1 MKKNTLTSHS
11 ANANGTA
18 EPDLD
23 LDIRNYK
30 LEDIT
35 KLFNIPL
42 VFNESDLRTAK
53 LAVLQTHPDKSQL
66 PKEYFLFFSSAYKML
81 YQVYT
86 FRSGKNRNNKE
97 SYKEVVDEEKV
108 DANEDSMKLC
118 VDKVKRLNAA
128 EFNKLFNEHYEKCKI
143 EMEED
148 VGYEDWFRSQQDDRD
163 HDHDDNGELTNA
175 SWDQRVTHIDKK
187 KQALRENL
195 ALVKKND
202 LQCVNIY
209 GGGSMCGYALGQG
222 TPAEHSS
229 GLFSSLQYEDLKKAH
244 TETVIPVTHEDYV
257 NSKKFNNTQDLKV
270 FRDLNLKSFSYDKE
284 EAIKKKNAQ
293 TYQEEEDNTHRAFM
307 MAKQD
312 EIAQEMNKKFNGSFL
327 KLLQ

>member
-1 MKKNTLTSHS
+1 M
-11 ANANGTA
+11 

-35 KLFNIPL
+35 RLFKIPL
-42 VFNESDLRTAK
+42 VFNESDLRIAK
-53 LAVLQTHPDKSQL
+53 LAVLKTHPDKSEL

-97 SYKEVVDEEKV
+97 SYKEIIDEDAV

-118 VDKVKRLNAA
+118 VDKVKQFSAA
-128 EFNKLFNEHYEKCKI
+128 EFNKLFNEQYEKCKI

-148 VGYEDWFRSQQDDRD
+148 AGYEDWFRSKQ
-163 HDHDDNGELTNA
+163 HDDDDGSDELINA
-175 SWDQRVTHIDKK
+175 SWDQRISHIDKK
-187 KQALRENL
+187 KQTLRESL
-195 ALVKKND
+195 ALVSKND

-209 GGGSMCGYALGQG
+209 GGGSMNGYGYALGQG
-222 TPAEHSS
+222 APAEHSS

-244 TETVIPVTHEDYV
+244 TETVIPVTNEDYV
-257 NSKKFNNTQDLKV
+257 NSKKFNNTHDLKV
-270 FRDLNLKSFSYDKE
+270 FRDLNLKSYNYDKE
-284 EAIKKKNAQ
+284 EAMHKKNAQ
-293 TYQEEEDNTHRAFM
+293 AYQEAEDNTHRAFM

-327 KLLQ
+327 KFLQ

>member
-1 MKKNTLTSHS
+1 MKKNS
-11 ANANGTA
+11 ANGTA

-30 LEDIT
+30 LQDIT

-42 VFNESDLRTAK
+42 VFNESDLRIAK

-97 SYKEVVDEEKV
+97 SYKDIVDEETI
-108 DANEDSMKLC
+108 DASEDSMKLC

-148 VGYEDWFRSQQDDRD
+148 VGYEDWFRSQQDDI
-163 HDHDDNGELTNA
+163 DDLTNA
-175 SWDQRVTHIDKK
+175 SWDQRVSHIDKK
-187 KQALRENL
+187 KQTLRDNL
-195 ALVKKND
+195 ALVPKND
-202 LQCVNIY
+202 LQSVNIY
-209 GGGSMCGYALGQG
+209 SGSSICGYALGQG
-222 TPAEHSS
+222 VPAEHSS

-257 NSKKFNNTQDLKV
+257 NSKKFNNTHDLKV

-284 EAIKKKNAQ
+284 EAIQKKNAQ
-293 TYQEEEDNTHRAFM
+293 AYQEEEDNTHRAFM

>member
-1 MKKNTLTSHS
+1 MKKNS
-11 ANANGTA
+11 ANGTT

-30 LEDIT
+30 LQDIT

-42 VFNESDLRTAK
+42 VFNESDLRIAK

-97 SYKEVVDEEKV
+97 SYKDIVDEETI
-108 DANEDSMKLC
+108 DASEDSMKLC

-148 VGYEDWFRSQQDDRD
+148 VGYEDWFRSQQDDI
-163 HDHDDNGELTNA
+163 DDLTNA
-175 SWDQRVTHIDKK
+175 SWDQRVSHIDKK
-187 KQALRENL
+187 KQTLRENL
-195 ALVKKND
+195 ALVPKND
-202 LQCVNIY
+202 LQSVNIY

-222 TPAEHSS
+222 AHAEHSS

-257 NSKKFNNTQDLKV
+257 NSKKFNNTHDLKV

-284 EAIKKKNAQ
+284 EAVNKKNAQ
-293 TYQEEEDNTHRAFM
+293 AYQEEEDNTHRAFI

>member
-1 MKKNTLTSHS
+1 MKKNS
-11 ANANGTA
+11 ANGTA

-30 LEDIT
+30 LQDIT

-42 VFNESDLRTAK
+42 VFNESDLRIAK

-97 SYKEVVDEEKV
+97 SYKDIVDEETI
-108 DANEDSMKLC
+108 DASEDSMKLC

-148 VGYEDWFRSQQDDRD
+148 VGYEDWFRSQQDDI
-163 HDHDDNGELTNA
+163 DDLTNA
-175 SWDQRVTHIDKK
+175 SWDQRVSHIDKK
-187 KQALRENL
+187 KQTLRENL
-195 ALVKKND
+195 ALVPKND
-202 LQCVNIY
+202 LQSVNIY
-209 GGGSMCGYALGQG
+209 SGGSTCGYALGQG
-222 TPAEHSS
+222 APAEHSS

-257 NSKKFNNTQDLKV
+257 NSKKFNNTHDLKV
-270 FRDLNLKSFSYDKE
+270 FRDLNLKSFNYDKE
-284 EAIKKKNAQ
+284 EAIQKKNAEA
-293 TYQEEEDNTHRAFM
+293 YQEEEDNTHRAFM

>member
-1 MKKNTLTSHS
+1 MFQ
-11 ANANGTA
+11 NGNRHMD
-18 EPDLD
+18 PDLD

-30 LEDIT
+30 LEDIA
-35 KLFNIPL
+35 KLFKIPL

-53 LAVLQTHPDKSQL
+53 LVVLQTHPDKSQL

-97 SYKEVVDEEKV
+97 SYKEIVDEETV
-108 DANEDSMKLC
+108 DASEDSMKLC
-118 VDKVKRLNAA
+118 VDKVKRLSAA

-148 VGYEDWFRSQQDDRD
+148 AGYEDWFRSQN
-163 HDHDDNGELTNA
+163 HDDNDDGDELINA
-175 SWDQRVTHIDKK
+175 SWDQRVSRIDKK
-187 KQALRENL
+187 KQTLRESL
-195 ALVKKND
+195 ALVSKND
-202 LQCVNIY
+202 LECVNIY
-209 GGGSMCGYALGQG
+209 GGSTNGFALGQG
-222 TPAEHSS
+222 APAEHSS

-244 TETVIPVTHEDYV
+244 TETVIPVTHEEYM
-257 NSKKFNNTQDLKV
+257 NSKKFNNTHDLKM
-270 FRDLNLKSFSYDKE
+270 FRDSNLKSFNYDKE

-293 TYQEEEDNTHRAFM
+293 AYQEEEDNTHRAFM

-327 KLLQ
+327 KFLQ

>member
-1 MKKNTLTSHS
+1 MKKNS
-11 ANANGTA
+11 ANGTV

-30 LEDIT
+30 LQDIT

-42 VFNESDLRTAK
+42 VFNESDLRIAK

-97 SYKEVVDEEKV
+97 SYKDIVDEETI
-108 DANEDSMKLC
+108 DASEDSMKLC

-148 VGYEDWFRSQQDDRD
+148 VGYEDWFRSQQDDI
-163 HDHDDNGELTNA
+163 DDLTNA
-175 SWDQRVTHIDKK
+175 SWDQRVSHIDKK
-187 KQALRENL
+187 KQTLRENL
-195 ALVKKND
+195 ALVPKND

-209 GGGSMCGYALGQG
+209 GGSSMCGYALGQG
-222 TPAEHSS
+222 APAEHSS

-257 NSKKFNNTQDLKV
+257 NSKKFNNTHDLKV

-284 EAIKKKNAQ
+284 EAIQKKNAEA
-293 TYQEEEDNTHRAFM
+293 YQEEEDNTHRAFM

>member
-1 MKKNTLTSHS
+1 MVT
-11 ANANGTA
+11 
-18 EPDLD
+18 DLD

-35 KLFNIPL
+35 RLFKIPL

-86 FRSGKNRNNKE
+86 FRTGKNRNNKE
-97 SYKEVVDEEKV
+97 SYKEVIDE
-108 DANEDSMKLC
+108 DAIDASEDSMKLC
-118 VDKVKRLNAA
+118 VDKVKRLSAA

-143 EMEED
+143 NMEED
-148 VGYEDWFRSQQDDRD
+148 AGYDDWFRSQDD
-163 HDHDDNGELTNA
+163 DDADDEGEYDSASTNA
-175 SWDQRVTHIDKK
+175 SWDQRLSQIDKK
-187 KQALRENL
+187 KQILRENL
-195 ALVKKND
+195 ALVSKND
-202 LQCVNIY
+202 LECVNIY
-209 GGGSMCGYALGQG
+209 GGGSRSGYILGQG
-222 TPAEHSS
+222 APAEHSS

-244 TETVIPVTHEDYV
+244 TETVIPVTNEDYI
-257 NSKKFNNTQDLKV
+257 NSRKFNNTHDLKV
-270 FRDLNLKSFSYDKE
+270 FRDLNLKSYNYDKD
-284 EAIKKKNAQ
+284 EAMKKKSTQ
-293 TYQEEEDNTHRAFM
+293 MYKEEEDNTHRAFM

-327 KLLQ
+327 KFLQ

>member
-1 MKKNTLTSHS
+1 MKKNS
-11 ANANGTA
+11 ANGTA

-30 LEDIT
+30 LQDIT

-42 VFNESDLRTAK
+42 VFNESDLRIAK

-97 SYKEVVDEEKV
+97 SYKDIVDEETI
-108 DANEDSMKLC
+108 DASEDSMKLC

-148 VGYEDWFRSQQDDRD
+148 VGYEDWFRSQQDDV
-163 HDHDDNGELTNA
+163 DDLTNA
-175 SWDQRVTHIDKK
+175 SWDQRVSHIDKK
-187 KQALRENL
+187 KQTLRENL
-195 ALVKKND
+195 ALVPKND
-202 LQCVNIY
+202 LQSVNIY
-209 GGGSMCGYALGQG
+209 GGGSTCGYALGQG
-222 TPAEHSS
+222 APAEHSS

-257 NSKKFNNTQDLKV
+257 NSKKFNNTHDLKV

-284 EAIKKKNAQ
+284 EAVNKKNAQ
-293 TYQEEEDNTHRAFM
+293 AYQEEEDNTHRAFM

>member
-1 MKKNTLTSHS
+1 MKKNILHDRCV
-11 ANANGTA
+11 NADA

-35 KLFNIPL
+35 NLFKIPL
-42 VFNESDLRTAK
+42 VFNEADMRTAK

-86 FRSGKNRNNKE
+86 FRTGKNRNNKE
-97 SYKEVVDEEKV
+97 SYKEIVDEETV
-108 DANEDSMKLC
+108 DASEDSMKLC
-118 VDKVKRLNAA
+118 VDKVKRLSAA

-148 VGYEDWFRSQQDDRD
+148 MGYEDWFRSKKDD
-163 HDHDDNGELTNA
+163 DDNGGEDDLTNA
-175 SWDQRVTHIDKK
+175 SWDQRLSRIDKK
-187 KQALRENL
+187 KQTLRESL
-195 ALVKKND
+195 ALVSKND
-202 LQCVNIY
+202 LECVNIY
-209 GGGSMCGYALGQG
+209 GGFTNGFALGQG
-222 TPAEHSS
+222 APAEHSS

-244 TETVIPVTHEDYV
+244 TETVIPVTHEDYA
-257 NSKKFNNTQDLKV
+257 NSKKFNNAQDLKV

-284 EAIKKKNAQ
+284 EAVKKKNAQ
-293 TYQEEEDNTHRAFM
+293 AYREEEDNTHRAFM

-327 KLLQ
+327 KFLQ

>member
-1 MKKNTLTSHS
+1 MAKNMLH
-11 ANANGTA
+11 
-18 EPDLD
+18 PDLD

-35 KLFNIPL
+35 NLFKIPL
-42 VFNESDLRTAK
+42 VFNEVDMRSAK

-81 YQVYT
+81 YQVYS
-86 FRSGKNRNNKE
+86 FRSGKNRNKKE
-97 SYKEVVDEEKV
+97 SYDEVIEEEAV

-118 VDKVKRLNAA
+118 VEKVKRLNAA

-148 VGYEDWFRSQQDDRD
+148 AGYEDWFRSQQ
-163 HDHDDNGELTNA
+163 HDDENNGGDDLTNA
-175 SWDQRVTHIDKK
+175 SWDQRVSHIDKK
-187 KQALRENL
+187 KQTLRENM
-195 ALVKKND
+195 ALVSKND
-202 LQCVNIY
+202 LESVNIY
-209 GGGSMCGYALGQG
+209 GGGSTNGYALGQG
-222 TPAEHSS
+222 ALQEHSS

-257 NSKKFNNTQDLKV
+257 NSKKFNNAQDLKV
-270 FRDLNLKSFSYDKE
+270 FRDLNLKSFNYDKE
-284 EAIKKKNAQ
+284 EAIQKKKAQ
-293 TYQEEEDNTHRAFM
+293 TYQDDEDNTHRAFM

-327 KLLQ
+327 KFLQ

>member
-1 MKKNTLTSHS
+1 MKKNS
-11 ANANGTA
+11 ANGTA

-30 LEDIT
+30 LQDIT

-42 VFNESDLRTAK
+42 VFNESDLRIAK

-97 SYKEVVDEEKV
+97 SYKDIVDEETI
-108 DANEDSMKLC
+108 DASEDSMKLC

-148 VGYEDWFRSQQDDRD
+148 VGYEDWFRSQQDDI
-163 HDHDDNGELTNA
+163 DDLTNA
-175 SWDQRVTHIDKK
+175 SWDQRVSHIDKK
-187 KQALRENL
+187 KQTLRENL
-195 ALVKKND
+195 ALVPKND
-202 LQCVNIY
+202 LQSVNIY

-222 TPAEHSS
+222 APAEHSS

-257 NSKKFNNTQDLKV
+257 NSKKFNNTHDLKV

-284 EAIKKKNAQ
+284 EAVNKKNAQ
-293 TYQEEEDNTHRAFM
+293 AYQEEEDNTHRAFM

>member
-1 MKKNTLTSHS
+1 MVT
-11 ANANGTA
+11 
-18 EPDLD
+18 DLD

-35 KLFNIPL
+35 RLFKIPL
-42 VFNESDLRTAK
+42 VFNESDLRIAK

-97 SYKEVVDEEKV
+97 SYKEVIDEDAI

-118 VDKVKRLNAA
+118 VDKVKRLSAA

-143 EMEED
+143 DMEED
-148 VGYEDWFRSQQDDRD
+148 AGYGDWFRSQDDD
-163 HDHDDNGELTNA
+163 SADDEGEYDSASTNA
-175 SWDQRVTHIDKK
+175 SWDQRLSQIDKK
-187 KQALRENL
+187 KQVLRENL
-195 ALVKKND
+195 ALVSKND
-202 LQCVNIY
+202 LECVNIY
-209 GGGSMCGYALGQG
+209 GGGSRSGYILGQG
-222 TPAEHSS
+222 APAEHSS

-244 TETVIPVTHEDYV
+244 TETVIPVTNEDYI
-257 NSKKFNNTQDLKV
+257 NSRKFNNTHDLKV
-270 FRDLNLKSFSYDKE
+270 FRDLNLKSYNYDKD
-284 EAIKKKNAQ
+284 EAMKKKSTQ
-293 TYQEEEDNTHRAFM
+293 MYKEEEDNTHRAFM

-327 KLLQ
+327 KFLQ

>member
-1 MKKNTLTSHS
+1 MFQ
-11 ANANGTA
+11 NGKRHMDM

-30 LEDIT
+30 LEDIA
-35 KLFNIPL
+35 KLFKIPL

-97 SYKEVVDEEKV
+97 SYKEIIDEDTV
-108 DANEDSMKLC
+108 DASEDSMKLC

-148 VGYEDWFRSQQDDRD
+148 IGYEDWFRTQQDDDRD
-163 HDHDDNGELTNA
+163 DLTNA
-175 SWDQRVTHIDKK
+175 SWDQRVSHIDKK
-187 KQALRENL
+187 KQALRDNL
-195 ALVKKND
+195 ALVTKND

-209 GGGSMCGYALGQG
+209 GGSTCGYALGQG

-244 TETVIPVTHEDYV
+244 TETVIPVTHDDYV
-257 NSKKFNNTQDLKV
+257 NSKKFNNAQDLKV
-270 FRDLNLKSFSYDKE
+270 FRDLNLKSFNYDKE
-284 EAIKKKNAQ
+284 EAIHKKNVQA
-293 TYQEEEDNTHRAFM
+293 YQEEEDNTHRAFM

-327 KLLQ
+327 KFLQ

>member
-1 MKKNTLTSHS
+1 MKKNS
-11 ANANGTA
+11 ANGTA

-30 LEDIT
+30 LQDIT

-42 VFNESDLRTAK
+42 VFNESDLRIAK

-97 SYKEVVDEEKV
+97 SYKDIVDEETI
-108 DANEDSMKLC
+108 DASEDSMKLC

-148 VGYEDWFRSQQDDRD
+148 VGYEDWFRSQQDDI
-163 HDHDDNGELTNA
+163 DDFTNA
-175 SWDQRVTHIDKK
+175 SWDQRVSHIDKK
-187 KQALRENL
+187 KQTLRENL
-195 ALVKKND
+195 ALVPKND
-202 LQCVNIY
+202 LQSVNIY
-209 GGGSMCGYALGQG
+209 GGSSMCGYALGQG
-222 TPAEHSS
+222 APAEHSS

-257 NSKKFNNTQDLKV
+257 NSKKFNNTHDLKV

-284 EAIKKKNAQ
+284 EAIQKKNAEA
-293 TYQEEEDNTHRAFM
+293 YQEEEDNTHRAFM

>member
-1 MKKNTLTSHS
+1 M
-11 ANANGTA
+11 

-35 KLFNIPL
+35 KLFKIPL

-97 SYKEVVDEEKV
+97 SYKEIVDEETV

-118 VDKVKRLNAA
+118 VDKVKRLSAA
-128 EFNKLFNEHYEKCKI
+128 DFNKLFNEHYEKCKI

-148 VGYEDWFRSQQDDRD
+148 AGYEDWFRSQNKDD
-163 HDHDDNGELTNA
+163 DDSGELINA
-175 SWDQRVTHIDKK
+175 SWDQRVSHIDKK
-187 KQALRENL
+187 KQTLRESL
-195 ALVKKND
+195 ALVSKNN
-202 LQCVNIY
+202 LECVNIY
-209 GGGSMCGYALGQG
+209 GGGSMHGCALGQG
-222 TPAEHSS
+222 APAEHSS

-244 TETVIPVTHEDYV
+244 EESIIPVTNEDNISNY
-257 NSKKFNNTQDLKV
+257 S
-270 FRDLNLKSFSYDKE
+270 SYDDIKFKRTQQSIAPMKTDEANKYLNKSKE
-284 EAIKKKNAQ
+284 DENALSSM
-293 TYQEEEDNTHRAFM
+293 RAYNLF
-307 MAKQD
+307 KQD
-312 EIAQEMNKKFNGSFL
+312 EINKKKNEKFWNNL
-327 KLLQ
+327 KQLL

>member
-1 MKKNTLTSHS
+1 MKKNS
-11 ANANGTA
+11 ANGTA

-30 LEDIT
+30 LQDIT

-42 VFNESDLRTAK
+42 VFNESDLRIAK

-97 SYKEVVDEEKV
+97 SYKDIVDEETI
-108 DANEDSMKLC
+108 DASEDSMKLC

-148 VGYEDWFRSQQDDRD
+148 VGYEDWFRSQQDDD
-163 HDHDDNGELTNA
+163 VDDLTNA
-175 SWDQRVTHIDKK
+175 SWDQRVSHIDKK
-187 KQALRENL
+187 KQTLRDNL
-195 ALVKKND
+195 ALVPKND
-202 LQCVNIY
+202 LQSVNIY
-209 GGGSMCGYALGQG
+209 GGSSMCGYALGQG
-222 TPAEHSS
+222 APAEHSS

-257 NSKKFNNTQDLKV
+257 NSKKFNNTHDLKV

-284 EAIKKKNAQ
+284 EAIQKKNAQ
-293 TYQEEEDNTHRAFM
+293 AYQEEEDNTHRAFM

>member
-1 MKKNTLTSHS
+1 MNTDL
-11 ANANGTA
+11 
-18 EPDLD
+18 DLD

-35 KLFNIPL
+35 RLFKISL

-53 LAVLQTHPDKSQL
+53 LAVLKTHPDKSQL

-97 SYKEVVDEEKV
+97 SYKEVIDEDAV
-108 DANEDSMKLC
+108 DASEDSMKLC
-118 VDKVKRLNAA
+118 VDKVKRLSAA

-148 VGYEDWFRSQQDDRD
+148 AGYEDWFRSTQGD
-163 HDHDDNGELTNA
+163 DDNGGNGCDDDLRNA
-175 SWDQRVTHIDKK
+175 SWDQRISHIDKK
-187 KQALRENL
+187 KQTLRENL
-195 ALVKKND
+195 ALISKND
-202 LQCVNIY
+202 LECVNVY
-209 GGGSMCGYALGQG
+209 GGGSMHGYALGQG
-222 TPAEHSS
+222 APAEHSS

-244 TETVIPVTHEDYV
+244 TETVIPVTNEDYV
-257 NSKKFNNTQDLKV
+257 NSKKFNNTHDLKV
-270 FRDLNLKSFSYDKE
+270 FRDLNLKSYNYDKE
-284 EAIKKKNAQ
+284 EAIHKKNAQ
-293 TYQEEEDNTHRAFM
+293 AYQEAEDNTHRAFM

-327 KLLQ
+327 KFLQ

>member
-1 MKKNTLTSHS
+1 MDM
-11 ANANGTA
+11 

-30 LEDIT
+30 LEDIA
-35 KLFNIPL
+35 KLFKIPL

-97 SYKEVVDEEKV
+97 SYKEIIDEDTV
-108 DANEDSMKLC
+108 DASEDSMKLC

-148 VGYEDWFRSQQDDRD
+148 IGYEDWFRTQQDDDRD
-163 HDHDDNGELTNA
+163 DLTNA
-175 SWDQRVTHIDKK
+175 SWDQRVSHIDKK
-187 KQALRENL
+187 KQALRDNL
-195 ALVKKND
+195 ALVTKND

-209 GGGSMCGYALGQG
+209 GGSTCGYALGQG

-244 TETVIPVTHEDYV
+244 TETVIPVTHDDYV
-257 NSKKFNNTQDLKV
+257 NSKKFNNAQDLKV
-270 FRDLNLKSFSYDKE
+270 FRDLNLKSFNYDKE
-284 EAIKKKNAQ
+284 EAIHKKNVQA
-293 TYQEEEDNTHRAFM
+293 YQEEEDNTHRAFM

-327 KLLQ
+327 KFLQ

>member
-11 ANANGTA
+11 ANGTA

-30 LEDIT
+30 LQDIT

-42 VFNESDLRTAK
+42 VFNESDLRIAK
-53 LAVLQTHPDKSQL
+53 LVVLQTHPDKSQL

-97 SYKEVVDEEKV
+97 SYKDIVDEETI
-108 DANEDSMKLC
+108 DASEDSMKLC
-118 VDKVKRLNAA
+118 VDKVKQLNAA

-148 VGYEDWFRSQQDDRD
+148 VGYEDWFRSQQDDD
-163 HDHDDNGELTNA
+163 IDDLTNA
-175 SWDQRVTHIDKK
+175 SWDQRVSHIDKK
-187 KQALRENL
+187 KQTLRENL
-195 ALVKKND
+195 ALVPKND
-202 LQCVNIY
+202 LQSVNIY
-209 GGGSMCGYALGQG
+209 GGGSTCGYALGQG
-222 TPAEHSS
+222 APAEHSS

-244 TETVIPVTHEDYV
+244 TETVIPVTHEDYM
-257 NSKKFNNTQDLKV
+257 NSKKFNNTHDLKV

-284 EAIKKKNAQ
+284 EAIQKKNAEA
-293 TYQEEEDNTHRAFM
+293 YQEEEDNTHRAFM

>member
-1 MKKNTLTSHS
+1 MKKNILTSHS
-11 ANANGTA
+11 ANATA
-18 EPDLD
+18 NATASVEPDLD

-30 LEDIT
+30 LQDIT

-42 VFNESDLRTAK
+42 VFNESDLRIAK

-97 SYKEVVDEEKV
+97 SYKDIVDEETI
-108 DANEDSMKLC
+108 DASEDSMKLC

-148 VGYEDWFRSQQDDRD
+148 VGYEYWFRSQQDDD
-163 HDHDDNGELTNA
+163 VDDLTNA
-175 SWDQRVTHIDKK
+175 SWDQRVSHIDKK
-187 KQALRENL
+187 KQTLRENL
-195 ALVKKND
+195 ALVPKND
-202 LQCVNIY
+202 LQSVNIY
-209 GGGSMCGYALGQG
+209 GGGSTCGYALGQG

-244 TETVIPVTHEDYV
+244 TETVIPITHEDYV
-257 NSKKFNNTQDLKV
+257 NSKKFNNTHDLKV

-284 EAIKKKNAQ
+284 EAIQKKNAQ
-293 TYQEEEDNTHRAFM
+293 AYQDEEDNTHRAFM

>member
-1 MKKNTLTSHS
+1 MKKNS
-11 ANANGTA
+11 ANGTA

-30 LEDIT
+30 LQDIT

-42 VFNESDLRTAK
+42 VFNESDLRIAK

-97 SYKEVVDEEKV
+97 SYKDIVDEETI
-108 DANEDSMKLC
+108 DASEDSMKLC

-148 VGYEDWFRSQQDDRD
+148 VGYEDWFRSQQDDI
-163 HDHDDNGELTNA
+163 DDLTNA
-175 SWDQRVTHIDKK
+175 SWDQRVSHIDKK
-187 KQALRENL
+187 KQTLRENL
-195 ALVKKND
+195 ALVPKND
-202 LQCVNIY
+202 LQSVNIY
-209 GGGSMCGYALGQG
+209 GGGSTCGYALGQG
-222 TPAEHSS
+222 APAEHSS

-257 NSKKFNNTQDLKV
+257 NSKKFNNTHDLKV

-284 EAIKKKNAQ
+284 EAIQKKNAEA
-293 TYQEEEDNTHRAFM
+293 YQEEEDNTHRAFM